1 MLQRFIDDV
10 GVLVAMVVITFI
22 ALVVVIIKVILV
34 HNEVRRLQTF
44 TKLET
49 RDQTSACFLQVDN
62 SVATFKPM
70 EQMKES
76 KIKYTGIGFIPCN
89 G

>member
-1 MLQRFIDDV
+1 MLKRFVDDV

-34 HNEVRRLQTF
+34 HNEVRRFQTF

-49 RDQTSACFLQVDN
+49 NFALIGAFRLTIRSAHLLQWN
-62 SVATFKPM
+62 K
-70 EQMKES
+70 
-76 KIKYTGIGFIPCN
+76 
-89 G
+89 

>member
-34 HNEVRRLQTF
+34 HNEVNRLQTF
-44 TKLET
+44 TKLE
-49 RDQTSACFLQVDN
+49 
-62 SVATFKPM
+62 
-70 EQMKES
+70 
-76 KIKYTGIGFIPCN
+76 I
-89 G
+89 